1 VEKVLH
7 SFKHK
12 YCIGD
17 KRMPITTLTNISV
30 PTEGAGSNSSLLMP
44 KLQYRFRVFLDN
56 FGTTGAADGTREISR
71 QVVDVTRPNV
81 SFEQMTIEAYNSR
94 TYLAGKHTWDPITL
108 TLREDANN
116 NVQKIVGQ
124 QIQRQFDFYE
134 QSSAVSSGTYKFQTR
149 IEILDGGNGAQ
160 GANIIDRFHLVGCY
174 IESANYNTLAYAT
187 NEPVT
192 TTLSIRYDNAIQFGA
207 DEDFIG
213 IGSAVG
219 RASNA
224 SIGGTTVTG

>member
-1 VEKVLH
+1 
-7 SFKHK
+7 
-12 YCIGD
+12 
-17 KRMPITTLTNISV
+17 MPITTLTNISV

-213 IGSAVG
+213 IGSAES